1 MAKPT
6 RKLISAMLCSL
17 RRIISAAVLSRTTDK
32 LLDAFSSKSL
42 HLGVEART
50 AHQHLTGKD
59 IGGKDEQDQ
68 ALQHYRW
75 HGADK

>member
-1 MAKPT
+1 
-6 RKLISAMLCSL
+6 MLCSL
-17 RRIISAAVLSRTTDK
+17 RRIISCCSIESDATDK

-50 AHQHLTGKD
+50 AHQHFTGKD